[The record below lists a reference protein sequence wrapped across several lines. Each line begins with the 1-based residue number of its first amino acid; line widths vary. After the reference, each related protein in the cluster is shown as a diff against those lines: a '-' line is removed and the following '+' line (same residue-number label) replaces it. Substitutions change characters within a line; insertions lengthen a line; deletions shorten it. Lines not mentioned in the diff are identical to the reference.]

1 MSIES
6 SKATAK
12 SVAVIPYEFK
22 VPSRVA
28 RKPKK
33 VLSEDD
39 FSEGITK
46 IIERDFFPDIPKLEA
61 KAEYYEALETNDL
74 VKLREIQMRFKRPD
88 TATPDAGNTNT
99 PLTFETPEGRRKTT
113 PMTNTGPE
121 TQDNKKTETVEDLI
135 ENLER
140 EESNKAP
147 RMKLDSFLAQNT
159 SEDSASFAE
168 ILKESEIKH
177 KNKHQWLF
185 DKEKEHLAEHKE
197 MLALPSIEEQAM
209 ITDRPEHLNTWKYLN
224 KNHVMYV
231 PQGVELSAKE
241 LIEQQ
246 KHKPREIVHE
256 NTRFHYTP
264 FSNNK
269 QKEAMQKAA
278 TFKALINHG
287 KIGHDGKEIQPD
299 QSPQVN
305 GFSFVGTPSPAPG
318 AAGESPMMTWG
329 ELDSTPA
336 RLDPN
341 GEDILPNTTPGPVF
355 RIPAVPRRDRLAL
368 ELSEKA
374 SKAHRAKKQEAIKQ
388 VTRRFA
394 SPSQASKLGLSSS
407 ERLSSMSPAAQRLAS
422 KRLGIR
428 TSTDKALQASYTPS
442 PSSSPRLTPRGRTPN
457 RTPTPGSK
465 RSRAP
470 SLPGS
475 PAVSTPSSERGDATP
490 QQQASPSLTD
500 HLLNLPKRGRKTA
513 ADFF

>member
-1 MSIES
+1 MEK
-6 SKATAK
+6 SKAEKNSAI
-12 SVAVIPYEFK
+12 VPYEFK
-22 VPSRVA
+22 VPSRVL

-39 FSEGITK
+39 FSEGISK

-61 KAEYYEALETNDL
+61 KAEYYEALEKNDL
-74 VKLREIQMRFKRPD
+74 VKLREIQMRFQRPD
-88 TATPDAGNTNT
+88 TNSTDAGNSNT

-113 PMTNTGPE
+113 PMTKKRPE
-121 TQDNKKTETVEDLI
+121 TDGSQKPETVEELI
-135 ENLER
+135 EQLGEGG
-140 EESNKAP
+140 SAP
-147 RMKLDSFLAQNT
+147 KEKLDTFLARNT
-159 SEDSASFAE
+159 SEDSASFAD
-168 ILKESEIKH
+168 ILRESELKH
-177 KNKHQWLF
+177 RHKHQWLF

-209 ITDRPEHLNTWKYLN
+209 IMDKPTHLNTWKYQN
-224 KNHVMYV
+224 KNTVMYV

-241 LIEQQ
+241 LIEAQ

-264 FSNNK
+264 FSNIK
-269 QKEAMQKAA
+269 HKEAMQKAA
-278 TFKALINHG
+278 SFKALINHG
-287 KIGHDGKEIQPD
+287 KIGHDGKEVQPD
-299 QSPQVN
+299 QSPKVN

-318 AAGESPMMTWG
+318 AQGESPMMTWG

-341 GEDILPNTTPGPVF
+341 SDDTLPSATPGPVF

-374 SKAHRAKKQEAIKQ
+374 SKAHRAKKEEALKQ

-394 SPSQASKLGLSSS
+394 SPSQASKLGLSSA
-407 ERLSSMSPAAQRLAS
+407 ERLNSMSPAAQRLAS

-465 RSRAP
+465 RSRAA

-475 PAVSTPSSERGDATP
+475 PATPSSERGSVTP
-490 QQQASPSLTD
+490 RQQQSPSLTD
-500 HLLNLPKRGRKTA
+500 HLLNLPKRGRKSA

>member
-1 MSIES
+1 MAV
-6 SKATAK
+6 SKDKAK
-12 SVAVIPYEFK
+12 TDALIPYEFK
-22 VPSRVA
+22 VPSRVS

-61 KAEYYEALETNDL
+61 KAEYYDALERNDL

-88 TATPDAGNTNT
+88 TGTSDAGTTNT

-113 PMTNTGPE
+113 PMTKSHPNMEG
-121 TQDNKKTETVEDLI
+121 KKDVESIEDLMD
-135 ENLER
+135 NLDKNG
-140 EESNKAP
+140 SGSTPK
-147 RMKLDSFLAQNT
+147 MKLDAFLARNT

-168 ILKESEIKH
+168 ILRESELKH
-177 KNKHQWLF
+177 RHKHQWLF

-197 MLALPSIEEQAM
+197 MLALPSIEQQAM

-224 KNHVMYV
+224 KNEVMYV

-246 KHKPREIVHE
+246 KHKPREIIHE
-256 NTRFHYTP
+256 NTRFHFTP
-264 FSNNK
+264 FSNSK

-305 GFSFVGTPSPAPG
+305 GFKFVGTPSPAPG

-336 RLDPN
+336 RLDP
-341 GEDILPNTTPGPVF
+341 GHEDLQPSSTPGPVF
-355 RIPAVPRRDRLAL
+355 RIPEVPRRDRLAL

-394 SPSQASKLGLSSS
+394 SPAQASKLGLSSS

-428 TSTDKALQASYTPS
+428 TSTDKALLASYTPS

-457 RTPTPGSK
+457 RTPTPRSK

-470 SLPGS
+470 SLPGT
-475 PAVSTPSSERGDATP
+475 PGVSTPSSERGSLTP
-490 QQQASPSLTD
+490 RKQPSPSLTD